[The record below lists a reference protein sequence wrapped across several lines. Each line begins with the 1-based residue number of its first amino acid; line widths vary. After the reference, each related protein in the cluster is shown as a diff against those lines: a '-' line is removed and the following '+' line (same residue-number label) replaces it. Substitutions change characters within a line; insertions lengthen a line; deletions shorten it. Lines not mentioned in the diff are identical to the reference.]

1 MMMNPSLKNLCK
13 VIPGTIIQGKW
24 HHNRYTIIKELGF
37 GANGIVYLARHN
49 NTQVA
54 LKMSDNG
61 MSITSEV
68 NVLKSFAKVQGSALG
83 PSLLDVDDWER
94 PGKFVSFYVMEFI
107 KGPDFLAFLQ
117 QKGSDWKEVMILQ
130 LLADLQVLHENGW
143 VFGDLKPD
151 NLIVTGPPARI
162 RCIDVGGTTLQGR
175 SIKEFTEF
183 FDRGY
188 WGLGS
193 RKADPGY
200 DLFAVGMIMVNTA
213 YPKRFTKTTGGLNE
227 IMGKVK
233 QSPELKMYE
242 NVIANALTGK
252 YQSARQMREE
262 ILQLRQPKADSRS
275 SRYQQKTS
283 TANQGPQ
290 TKTITKKSQHTNT
303 NIPPV
308 NATALQQTRKGYNKK
323 KKKSS
328 ALETLTIIIIISILY
343 FIYIYSQIT

>member
-13 VIPGTIIQGKW
+13 VIPGTIIEGKW

-49 NTQVA
+49 NAQIA

-94 PGKFVSFYVMEFI
+94 PGRRVSFYVMEFI
-107 KGPDFLAFLQ
+107 KGPDLLAFLL
-117 QKGSDWKEVMILQ
+117 QKGPDWTAVMILQ
-130 LLADLQVLHENGW
+130 LLADLQLLHENGW

-151 NLIVTGPPARI
+151 NLIVTGPPAKI
-162 RCIDVGGTTLQGR
+162 RCIDVGGTTMQGR

-193 RKADPGY
+193 RKADPAY
-200 DLFAVGMIMVNTA
+200 DLFAVGMIMINTV
-213 YPKRFTKTTGGLNE
+213 YPKRFNRVAGGLGE
-227 IMGKVK
+227 IMGKVH
-233 QSPELKMYE
+233 QSRDLKVYE
-242 NVIANALTGK
+242 HVIARALSGD
-252 YQSARQMREE
+252 YQSARQMRED
-262 ILQLRQPKADSRS
+262 ILRIHQPRTNQPERREYRQAAKKAKSGPAAGKSAQAKQPTGQLRSTK
-275 SRYQQKTS
+275 QK
-283 TANQGPQ
+283 
-290 TKTITKKSQHTNT
+290 
-303 NIPPV
+303 
-308 NATALQQTRKGYNKK
+308 R

-328 ALETLTIIIIISILY
+328 FMETLMIILIISLLY

>member
-13 VIPGTIIQGKW
+13 VIPGTIIEGKW
-24 HHNRYTIIKELGF
+24 HQNRYTIIKELGY
-37 GANGIVYLARHN
+37 GANGIVYLARYN
-49 NTQVA
+49 NKQVA

-83 PSLLDVDDWER
+83 PSLLDVDDWVR
-94 PGKFVSFYVMEFI
+94 PGKKVSFYAMEFI

-117 QKGSDWKEVMILQ
+117 QKGPDWTGVMILQ
-130 LLADLQVLHENGW
+130 LLADLQLLHENDW

-162 RCIDVGGTTLQGR
+162 RCIDVGGTTIKGR

-193 RKADPGY
+193 RKAEPGY

-213 YPKRFTKTTGGLNE
+213 YPKRFTKRSGGISE
-227 IMGKVK
+227 IMDKVK
-233 QSPELKMYE
+233 QSTELRMYE
-242 NVIANALTGK
+242 KVIYNALAGK
-252 YQSARQMREE
+252 YQSAKEMRFDL
-262 ILQLRQPKADSRS
+262 LQVQQPDSAS
-275 SRYQQKTS
+275 KKNTLQQK
-283 TANQGPQ
+283 NPQ
-290 TKTITKKSQHTNT
+290 KTQAQQHLKASPSRAKSS
-303 NIPPV
+303 P
-308 NATALQQTRKGYNKK
+308 AGRQTRKGYNKK

-328 ALETLTIIIIISILY
+328 AFETVTIILIISLLY
-343 FIYIYSQIT
+343 FFYIYSQIT

>member
-1 MMMNPSLKNLCK
+1 VMMNPSLKNLCK

-24 HHNRYTIIKELGF
+24 HDNRYTIIKELGY

-94 PGKFVSFYVMEFI
+94 PGRRVSFYVMEFI
-107 KGPDFLAFLQ
+107 KGPDFLTFLQ
-117 QKGSDWKEVMILQ
+117 QKGQDWKEVMILQ

-162 RCIDVGGTTLQGR
+162 RCIDVGGTTMQGR

-200 DLFAVGMIMVNTA
+200 DLFAVAMIMINTA
-213 YPKRFTKTTGGLNE
+213 YPKRFTKKAGGINE
-227 IMGKVK
+227 IMDMVK
-233 QSPELKMYE
+233 RSRDLKLYE
-242 NVIANALTGK
+242 TVVMKALTGK
-252 YQSARQMREE
+252 YQSANQMRYDL
-262 ILQLRQPKADSRS
+262 LQLRQSKGDSRS
-275 SRYQQKTS
+275 FSHSSRAAAASQRHQQT
-283 TANQGPQ
+283 TNA
-290 TKTITKKSQHTNT
+290 KKSRRVQANVSPGNT
-303 NIPPV
+303 
-308 NATALQQTRKGYNKK
+308 TTHQTRNSLKK
-323 KKKSS
+323 RKKKSS
-328 ALETLTIIIIISILY
+328 ALETLTIILIISLLY